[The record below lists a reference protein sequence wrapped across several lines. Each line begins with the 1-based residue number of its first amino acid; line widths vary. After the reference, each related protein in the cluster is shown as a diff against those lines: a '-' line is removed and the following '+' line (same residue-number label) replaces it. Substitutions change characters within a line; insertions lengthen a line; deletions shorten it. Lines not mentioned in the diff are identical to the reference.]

1 MLPKVK
7 ESFGLIWET
16 EDLVVSF
23 DAGNVFRPW
32 KVNREWTTMGNWW
45 HVDQNSLKGEHRVG
59 KVCVQ
64 GLVTYYKAD
73 ASVGGLCVIPGSHAQ
88 HTELCARSSS
98 AKYMR
103 DFVTV
108 DSDDPVLADNKGI
121 LVNAEA
127 GDLILWDSRLVH
139 CNTPALNIPTNLSAP
154 KAEDKDIIRLVSY
167 VCMLPRSTC
176 TQEVLES
183 RKKAFIH
190 RVPTSHWPNMLIEA
204 EISKKPPLQPNRN
217 IAECPSEMLR
227 LVGYD

>member
-1 MLPKVK
+1 MGNRHPCKEIGRPYPTMSEQDKQSLKSQQCCRFNISDKNQHPFILSHLEQHGFVVIADVADTAQISAAAKDQFWSFYESVNPQITQRDISSWMDENWLPSCFSGIFNSHGFNHSDFCWNSRLLPKVK

-73 ASVGGLCVIPGSHAQ
+73 ASVGGLCVIPGSHLQ

-98 AKYMR
+98 
-103 DFVTV
+103 
-108 DSDDPVLADNKGI
+108 
-121 LVNAEA
+121 
-127 GDLILWDSRLVH
+127 
-139 CNTPALNIPTNLSAP
+139 
-154 KAEDKDIIRLVSY
+154 
-167 VCMLPRSTC
+167 
-176 TQEVLES
+176 
-183 RKKAFIH
+183 
-190 RVPTSHWPNMLIEA
+190 
-204 EISKKPPLQPNRN
+204 SK
-217 IAECPSEMLR
+217 
-227 LVGYD
+227 